1 MFPSCASPYN
11 ERPCTDV
18 ERQLS
23 GDLGGSNGSIADT
36 GCQIRGGLRLQLIR
50 TLVRVANDLA
60 PLGNFVFEI
69 GGEFFGRA
77 ARNFNRCCRPSFAHI
92 TRLQA
97 LYGIAAGG
105 QPGAELALTIFRD
118 EISRVM
124 ALLGCNSVAE
134 LNREFLQDA
143 EKPLLDV
150 PPARPE
156 LRVIDGAKM

>member
-1 MFPSCASPYN
+1 M
-11 ERPCTDV
+11 
-18 ERQLS
+18 
-23 GDLGGSNGSIADT
+23 
-36 GCQIRGGLRLQLIR
+36 RLQLIR
-50 TLVRVANDLA
+50 TFVRVADHLA
-60 PLGNFVFEI
+60 PLGHFVFEI

-77 ARNFNRCCRPSFAHI
+77 ARNFNRCCSPWFAHI
-92 TRLQA
+92 ARLQS

-134 LNREFLQDA
+134 LSREFLQEA
-143 EKPLLDV
+143 ETPLLGV
-150 PPARPE
+150 VPARPE

>member
-23 GDLGGSNGSIADT
+23 GDLGGSNGAIADT
-36 GCQIRGGLRLQLIR
+36 GCQIRGSLRLQLIR
-50 TLVRVANDLA
+50 TFVRVADDLA

-69 GGEFFGRA
+69 GGEFFGCA
-77 ARNFNRCCRPSFAHI
+77 ARNFYRCGPWFAHI

-134 LNREFLQDA
+134 LNREFLQEA
-143 EKPLLDV
+143 ERPLLDV
-150 PPARPE
+150 PTARPE
-156 LRVIDGAKM
+156 LRVIAGAKI

>member
-1 MFPSCASPYN
+1 M
-11 ERPCTDV
+11 
-18 ERQLS
+18 
-23 GDLGGSNGSIADT
+23 
-36 GCQIRGGLRLQLIR
+36 RLQLIR
-50 TLVRVANDLA
+50 TFVRVVDHLA
-60 PLGNFVFEI
+60 PLGHFVFEI

-92 TRLQA
+92 VRLQA
-97 LYGIAAGG
+97 LDDFAGG
-105 QPGAELALTIFRD
+105 QPAAGLALTIFRD

-124 ALLGCNSVAE
+124 ALRGYNSVAE

-143 EKPLLDV
+143 ETPLLSV

>member
-1 MFPSCASPYN
+1 MFLIHRAIHAHLNADQIPARNIRNIHRTTSP
-11 ERPCTDV
+11 
-18 ERQLS
+18 
-23 GDLGGSNGSIADT
+23 
-36 GCQIRGGLRLQLIR
+36 GCCLIR
-50 TLVRVANDLA
+50 PNVRVADDLA
-60 PLGNFVFEI
+60 RLGNFVFEV

-97 LYGIAAGG
+97 LDDFAGG

-134 LNREFLQDA
+134 LSREFLQDA
-143 EKPLLDV
+143 ETPLLSV